1 MLPLHIRR
9 MPYSPRK
16 SIFHAGAI
24 ALSLLAGAHARGD
37 ATLAVNSHAA
47 GLKAEHDFSEVKLRG
62 YGTLSG
68 KAWSD
73 GAGGSLLEIDCQNAE
88 HARLLQAKYLSDLG
102 ELPPATQPGTIQVNG
117 AGITIATADEVGA
130 VAALRSGATVVLAAA
145 PSGDALA
152 KLITSGVK
160 GSAAKWTSVA
170 EGAVPMYLDRFD
182 KYGFRFYYAPG
193 NLPPKPDGSGDDT
206 SYDVREDFNWMQS
219 VHGGVTLWTNG
230 LEGITPEWLSVQP
243 RWNWTV
249 GMAKQKG
256 LPFGVNLGIDG
267 AAYWYF
273 NRNPDSM
280 MQFAPDFL
288 GTYYGSMN
296 FGIPE
301 YVSWSSPT
309 GQDMMLAQLQQTVRN
324 LASTDN
330 ITSWL
335 EPHEELGGGEAD
347 LLVDYGPQ
355 ADNTFRQY
363 LKEKYKTIGAVS
375 KRYQNTALT
384 SWDQVHAPEPAEFLG
399 WSKDAVDLAGTWKIS
414 YDAANNADALGA
426 GFDDSKWGEM
436 NGPGYGLARLL
447 PQKPAVWRRHF
458 NLAAKWQ
465 GKHPAIWLYV
475 WDMNDTRG
483 GETDPAQLVSVSVNG
498 KPQPETQPAYTDAHW
513 AAYDVTKN
521 VQGGDNVLAVRLP
534 RGLFNY
540 RVYLSGDA
548 PKSYPQLGDG
558 KNAQW
563 VDFSSWLSWNRGKGV
578 GRGMQMIRQ
587 ADPNRGIVLMAPDSY
602 ENEIIQDA
610 IKYGGDFHN
619 TGYMGGWWCDKEP
632 ALMRGA
638 GLPFSTE
645 PSQGPTLPQHIMG
658 EMGNWI
664 TESVNAI
671 DHFQTLGEV
680 LYHPDL
686 KKTFENH
693 AAMYTSIGKWHA
705 PVAQIAALY
714 SSHTNDLLG
723 WPWAAH
729 PAVAAN
735 GQPYFRGGS
744 YPSGFNCRGF
754 YSPMENM
761 PPGPNVYES
770 DAVNDGMLD
779 RDQANNYRIIVDTDT
794 AVMDESTL
802 NGIERFVR
810 QGGVFVTYGETGRHS
825 PEKPDSWPI
834 SRLTGCVLANETTGG
849 PGTITLAGNQTV
861 FAPGTTLPGDMD
873 GHRFKAVAKDV
884 QNVLMWNDGNLAV
897 GLRPLGKG
905 FIVTVGPWLN
915 GPNGNAFMS
924 GLFQWLKIDPVPAHM
939 ETLGNILWRHYL
951 SNNGLYDVWAI
962 WNKDSKAPTQ
972 GTLILDAPLRPG
984 WSIDLKTGNRNSV
997 VDGRMS
1003 VNLAPFELSMLITP
1017 RAGIAEAPSE
1027 WLALQRGWWQG
1038 TAPTGA
1044 PMPKANLKMI
1054 TDLTDGWSFL
1064 PLAEQQDAKADLA
1077 ATVDDSAWKKVSL
1090 GLFSLP
1096 DNPDVRHAVVR
1107 RQIQVPAKWKKGEV
1121 TLFLPNFR
1129 DGSSLY
1135 LDGQP
1140 AQRPIM
1146 LAAGSTHMLAVEIR
1160 SQSDLLGADGPAWLS
1175 YHPDPGAKQ
1184 DLGGMYQV
1192 STDFMNWPG
1201 TLALP
1206 GSVIQGTRALRTS
1219 VVVDKAAAG
1228 KTVVFHATERSAELH
1243 GIVINGKYVAPGGE
1257 GSERNYNITPWVL
1270 PGKKNDLVLMM
1281 GGSPEDIASISLE
1294 FYTPGTYP

>member
-1 MLPLHIRR
+1 MRPLHIHR
-9 MPYSPRK
+9 MPYSLRQ
-16 SIFHAGAI
+16 SILHASVV
-24 ALSLLAGAHARGD
+24 ALTLFAGLQSRGE
-37 ATLAVNSHAA
+37 TGLAVNNHAP
-47 GLKAEHDFSEVKLRG
+47 GLKAEHDFPAMKLRG

-68 KAWSD
+68 NAWTD
-73 GAGGSLLEIDCQNAE
+73 GAGGSLVEITCQDSE

-102 ELPPATQPGTIQVNG
+102 ELPPATQLGTIQVNG
-117 AGITIATADEVGA
+117 ATITIASADDVGS
-130 VAALRSGATVVLAAA
+130 VAALRNGTTVVLAAA
-145 PSGDALA
+145 PSSDALA
-152 KLITSGVK
+152 KLITAGVK
-160 GSAAKWTSVA
+160 GDASKWTSVA
-170 EGAVPMYLDRFD
+170 EGTVPMYLDRFD

-193 NLPPKPDGSGDDT
+193 NLPQKPGGGDDT
-206 SYDVREDFNWMQS
+206 SYDVREDFNWMHS

-243 RWNWTV
+243 RWNWVV
-249 GMAKQKG
+249 GEAKQKG

-273 NRNPDSM
+273 NRNPDAL
-280 MQFAPDFL
+280 MQFVPDFL

-296 FGIPE
+296 YGIPE
-301 YVSWSSPT
+301 YVSWSSQI
-309 GQDMMLAQLQQTVRN
+309 GQDTMLAQLQQTVRN
-324 LASTDN
+324 LDTTDN

-363 LKEKYKTIGAVS
+363 LKEKYTTLGAVS
-375 KRYQNTALT
+375 KRYATSFG
-384 SWDQVHAPEPAEFLG
+384 SWDQIHAPEPAEFLG

-426 GFDDSKWGEM
+426 SFDDSKWGEM

-458 NLAAKWQ
+458 NLDGAWQ
-465 GKHPAIWLYV
+465 SKHPAIWLYV
-475 WDMNDTRG
+475 WDMNDTRAG
-483 GETDPAQLVSVSVNG
+483 QDDPTQRVSVSVNG
-498 KPQPETQPAYTDAHW
+498 KTQPETQPAYTDAHW
-513 AAYDVTKN
+513 AAYDVTKV
-521 VQGGDNVLAVRLP
+521 VQAGDNLLAVRLP

-540 RVYLSGDA
+540 RVYLSGTA
-548 PKSYPQLGDG
+548 PKSYPQLGDAM
-558 KNAQW
+558 NAKW
-563 VDFSSWLSWNRGKGV
+563 VDFSGWLGWNRGRGV

-587 ADPNRGIVLMAPDSY
+587 VDPNRGIVLMAPDSY
-602 ENEIIQDA
+602 ENEVIQDA

-645 PSQGPTLPQHIMG
+645 PSQGPTLPVHIMG

-686 KKTFENH
+686 KKTFEDH

-744 YPSGFNCRGF
+744 YPSGFNSRGM

-761 PPGPNVYES
+761 PAGPHAYES
-770 DAVNDGMLD
+770 DAVNDGMFE
-779 RDQANNYRIIVDTDT
+779 RDQVNKYKVIVDTDT
-794 AVMDESTL
+794 AIMDESTL
-802 NGIERFVR
+802 NGIERFVK
-810 QGGVFVTYGETGRHS
+810 QGGVFVTCGETGRHS

-834 SRLTGCVLANETTGG
+834 SRLSGCVLANDTVNG
-849 PGTITLAGNQTV
+849 PGTIALAPGQTV
-861 FAPGTTLPGDMD
+861 FAPGTTFSGNMD

-884 QNVLMWNDGNLAV
+884 QSVLVWNDGSLAM

-905 FIVTVGPWLN
+905 YVITVGPWFN
-915 GPNGNAFMS
+915 NVNGNTLYS
-924 GLFQWLKIDPVPAHM
+924 GIFQWLKIDAIPAHL
-939 ETLGNILWRHYL
+939 ETATGNFLWRHYL

-962 WNKDSKAPTQ
+962 WNRDSHAPFV
-972 GTLILDAPLRPG
+972 GTLVLDPGLRPG
-984 WSIDLKTGNRNSV
+984 WSVNLNTGARSSV
-997 VDGRMS
+997 VNGRMS
-1003 VNLAPFELSMLITP
+1003 VVLPPFEMTMLITP
-1017 RAGIAEAPSE
+1017 RTSVTEAPSE

-1038 TAPTGA
+1038 TAPTGPA
-1044 PMPKANLKMI
+1044 FPKMNMKLAV
-1054 TDLTDGWSFL
+1054 DLTDGWSFL
-1064 PLAEQQDAKADLA
+1064 PLSEKEDAKPDLA

-1096 DNPDVRHAVVR
+1096 DYPDLRHAVVR

-1129 DGSSLY
+1129 DGSGFY

-1160 SQSDLLGADGPAWLS
+1160 SQSDLLGADGPAWLA
-1175 YHPDPGAKQ
+1175 YRPDPEAKQ
-1184 DLGGMYQV
+1184 DLKGTYQV
-1192 STDFMNWPG
+1192 STDLMNWPG
-1201 TLALP
+1201 STALP
-1206 GSVIQGTRALRTS
+1206 GSVAQGTHAMRTT
-1219 VVVDKAAAG
+1219 VVLDSAARD
-1228 KTVVFHATERSAELH
+1228 KTVVFHALERSGELK
-1243 GIVINGKYVAPGGE
+1243 GIVINGKYVAPGRESGE
-1257 GSERNYNITPWVL
+1257 ANLNITPWVL
-1270 PGKKNDLVLMM
+1270 PGKKNDLVLLM
-1281 GGSPEDIASISLE
+1281 GSSAEDINSLSFD
-1294 FYTPGTYP
+1294 FYTPGVYP

>member
-1 MLPLHIRR
+1 MRPPHIRQ
-9 MPYSPRK
+9 MPYSARK
-16 SIFHAGAI
+16 SILLSTAI
-24 ALSLLAGAHARGD
+24 ALSLFATVHSRGD
-37 ATLAVNSHAA
+37 GALAVNSHAT
-47 GLKAEHDFSEVKLRG
+47 GLKAEHDFPASKLRG

-68 KAWSD
+68 KAWTD
-73 GAGGSLLEIDCQNAE
+73 GAGGSLVEISCQDVE
-88 HARLLQAKYLSDLG
+88 HARLVQAKYLSDLG

-117 AGITIATADEVGA
+117 TAITIATAEDAGS
-130 VAALRSGATVVLAAA
+130 VAALRNGTTVVLAAA
-145 PSGDALA
+145 PTSDALA
-152 KLITSGVK
+152 KLITAGVK
-160 GSAAKWTSVA
+160 GAAAKWTSVA

-193 NLPPKPDGSGDDT
+193 NLPQKPGGGDDD
-206 SYDVREDFNWMQS
+206 SYDVRQDFSWMKS

-230 LEGITPEWLSVQP
+230 QEGITPEWLSVQP
-243 RWNWTV
+243 RWNWVV
-249 GMAKQKG
+249 GEAKQNG

-267 AAYWYF
+267 ACDWFF
-273 NRNPDSM
+273 NRNPESQM
-280 MQFAPDFL
+280 HFVPDFL

-296 FGIPE
+296 YGIPE
-301 YVSWSSPT
+301 YVSWSSQI
-309 GQDMMLAQLQQTVRN
+309 GQDTMLAQLQQTVRN
-324 LASTDN
+324 LDTTDN

-355 ADNTFRQY
+355 ADETFRQY
-363 LKEKYKTIGAVS
+363 LKEQYGTLGAVS
-375 KRYQNTALT
+375 KRYLT
-384 SWDQVHAPEPAEFLG
+384 SFDSWDLIHAPEPAEFLG

-426 GFDDSKWGEM
+426 TFDDSSWGEM

-458 NLAAKWQ
+458 NLDAAWQ
-465 GKHPAIWLYV
+465 GKHPAVWLYA
-475 WDMNDTRG
+475 WDMNDTRAG
-483 GETDPAQLVSVSVNG
+483 QDDPTQRVSVSMNG
-498 KPQPETQPAYTDAHW
+498 KAQTENGGPAYTDAHW
-513 AAYDVTKN
+513 AAYDVTKA
-521 VQGGDNVLAVRLP
+521 VQAGDNLLAVRLP

-548 PKSYPQLGDG
+548 PKSYPQLGEAL
-558 KNAQW
+558 NAKW
-563 VDFSSWLSWNRGKGV
+563 ADFSGWLGWNRGRGV

-602 ENEIIQDA
+602 ENEVIQDA

-686 KKTFENH
+686 KKTFEDH
-693 AAMYTSIGKWHA
+693 ATMYTSIGKWHA

-729 PAVAAN
+729 PAVAAD

-744 YPSGFNCRGF
+744 YPSGFNSRGL

-761 PPGPNVYES
+761 PNGPDAYES
-770 DAVNDGMLD
+770 DAVNDGMFE
-779 RDQANNYRIIVDTDT
+779 RDQVNKYRVIVDTDT
-794 AVMDESTL
+794 AIMDESTL
-802 NGIERFVR
+802 NGIERYVR
-810 QGGVFVTYGETGRHS
+810 QGGVFVTCGETGRHS
-825 PEKPDSWPI
+825 PEKPDAWPI
-834 SRLTGCVLANETTGG
+834 SRLSGCVLANSTVNG
-849 PGTITLAGNQTV
+849 PGTIALAPNQTV
-861 FAPGTTLPGDMD
+861 FAPGTTFSGDMD
-873 GHRFKAVAKDV
+873 GHRFKAMAKDV
-884 QNVLMWNDGNLAV
+884 QNILTWNDGSVAV

-905 FIVTVGPWLN
+905 YIVTVGPWFN
-915 GPNGNAFMS
+915 NAQGPILYS
-924 GLFQWLKIDPVPAHM
+924 GIFHWLKIDPIPAHL
-939 ETLGNILWRHYL
+939 ETATGANLWRHYL

-962 WNKDSKAPTQ
+962 WNKSNVAPFRA
-972 GTLILDAPLRPG
+972 TLVLDPGLRPG
-984 WSIDLKTGNRNSV
+984 WSVDLNTGARSSV

-1003 VNLAPFELSMLITP
+1003 VSLPPLELAMLITP
-1017 RAGIAEAPSE
+1017 RSSVTESPSE

-1038 TAPTGA
+1038 TAPTG
-1044 PMPKANLKMI
+1044 PSFPKMNMKLAV
-1054 TDLTDGWSFL
+1054 DLTDGWSFL
-1064 PLAEQQDAKADLA
+1064 PLGEKDDAKADVA
-1077 ATVDDSAWKKVSL
+1077 TTVDDSAWKKVSL

-1096 DNPDVRHAVVR
+1096 DYPDVRHAVVR
-1107 RQIQVPAKWKKGEV
+1107 RQIQVPVKWKNGQV

-1129 DGSSLY
+1129 DGSGLF
-1135 LDGQP
+1135 LDGLP
-1140 AQRPIM
+1140 VQRPIM

-1160 SQSDLLGADGPAWLS
+1160 SQSMLLGADGPAWLA
-1175 YHPDPGAKQ
+1175 YRPDPIAKQ
-1184 DLGGMYQV
+1184 DLKGTYQV
-1192 STDFMNWPG
+1192 STDLMNWPSS
-1201 TLALP
+1201 TPIP
-1206 GSVIQGTRALRTS
+1206 GPVVQGTRALRTT
-1219 VVVDKAAAG
+1219 VMVDAAAEG
-1228 KTVVFHATERSAELH
+1228 KTVVFHATERSGELH
-1243 GIVINGKYVAPGGE
+1243 GIVINGRYVAPGRESGE
-1257 GSERNYNITPWVL
+1257 ANLNITPWVL
-1270 PGKKNDLVLMM
+1270 PGKKNDVVLLM
-1281 GGSPEDIASISLE
+1281 GGSPEDINTLSFD
-1294 FYTPGTYP
+1294 FYKPGVYP

>member
-1 MLPLHIRR
+1 MMPPVSVRHMSHLLP
-9 MPYSPRK
+9 K
-16 SIFHAGAI
+16 SILRVGVI
-24 ALSLLAGAHARGD
+24 VLSLGMAFHARGD
-37 ATLAVNSHAA
+37 DALAVNGQAS
-47 GLKAEHDFSEVKLRG
+47 GLKATQDFPAKKLRG

-73 GAGGSLLEIDCQNAE
+73 GAGGSLVRIECQDTE

-117 AGITIATADEVGA
+117 ATITIATADSVGA

-152 KLITSGVK
+152 KLIANGVK
-160 GSAAKWTSVA
+160 DDASKWTSVA
-170 EGAVPMYLDRFD
+170 EGTVPMYLDRFD

-193 NLPPKPDGSGDDT
+193 NLPQKPGGGDDT
-206 SYDVREDFNWMQS
+206 SYDVREDFNWMQA

-273 NRNPDSM
+273 NRNPDALM
-280 MQFAPDFL
+280 HFVPDFL

-296 FGIPE
+296 YGIPE
-301 YVSWSSPT
+301 YVSWSSQI
-309 GQDMMLAQLQQTVRN
+309 GQDTMLAQLQQTVRN
-324 LASTDN
+324 LNTTDN

-363 LKEKYKTIGAVS
+363 LKEQYGSIGAVS
-375 KRYQNTALT
+375 KRYHDTALT
-384 SWDQVHAPEPAEFLG
+384 SWGQIHAPEPAEFLG

-426 GFDDSKWGEM
+426 TFDDSAWGTM
-436 NGPGYGLARLL
+436 NGPGYGLARML

-458 NLAAKWQ
+458 NLDAAWQ
-465 GKHPAIWLYV
+465 GEHPAIWLYV

-483 GETDPAQLVSVSVNG
+483 GDSDSNQRVVVSVDG
-498 KPQPETQPAYTDAHW
+498 KVQVETQPAYTDAHW
-513 AAYDVTKN
+513 AAYDVTKI
-521 VQGGDNVLAVRLP
+521 VQGGDNMLAVRLP

-558 KNAQW
+558 TNAEW
-563 VDFSSWLSWNRGKGV
+563 VDFSSWLGWNRGRGV

-610 IKYGGDFHN
+610 ISYGGDFHN

-645 PSQGPTLPQHIMG
+645 PSQGPTLPQHIKG

-664 TESVNAI
+664 TECVNAI

-680 LYHPDL
+680 LYNPDL
-686 KKTFENH
+686 KKTFEDH
-693 AAMYTSIGKWHA
+693 AAMYTSIGRWHA

-744 YPSGFNCRGF
+744 YPSGFNSRGL

-761 PPGPNVYES
+761 PKGPNVYES
-770 DAVNDGMLD
+770 DAVNDGMFE
-779 RDQANNYRIIVDTDT
+779 RNQVNKYKVIVDTDT
-794 AVMDESTL
+794 AIMDESTL
-802 NGIERFVR
+802 NGIERFVK
-810 QGGVFVTYGETGRHS
+810 QGGVFVTCGETGRHS

-834 SRLTGCVLANETTGG
+834 NRLTGCALANDTING
-849 PGTITLAGNQTV
+849 PGTIAPTAGQTL
-861 FAPGTTLPGDMD
+861 FAPGTAFAGDMD

-884 QNVLMWNDGNLAV
+884 QSVLAWNDGSLAM

-905 FIVTVGPWLN
+905 YVITVGPWFN
-915 GPNGNAFMS
+915 NENGNELYS
-924 GLFQWLKIDPVPAHM
+924 GIFQWLKIDPIPAHL
-939 ETLGNILWRHYL
+939 EATGNFLWRHYR

-962 WNKDSKAPTQ
+962 WNKDNNTPLQ
-972 GTLILDAPLRPG
+972 GTLVLDPALRPA
-984 WSIDLKTGNRNSV
+984 WAVDLKTGARSTV
-997 VDGRMS
+997 TDGKLPVS
-1003 VNLAPFELSMLITP
+1003 LPPLELEMLITP
-1017 RAGIAEAPSE
+1017 RAAISEAPTE

-1038 TAPTGA
+1038 TAPTGPA
-1044 PMPKANLKMI
+1044 FPKRNMKMA

-1064 PLAEQQDAKADLA
+1064 PLTEQDDDKPDLA
-1077 ATVDDSAWKKVSL
+1077 AVVNDSAWKKVSL

-1096 DNPDVRHAVVR
+1096 DYPDVRHAVVR
-1107 RQIQVPAKWKKGEV
+1107 RHIQVPAAWNKGEV
-1121 TLFLPNFR
+1121 TLHLPSFR
-1129 DGSSLY
+1129 DGASFY
-1135 LDGQP
+1135 LDGQ
-1140 AQRPIM
+1140 QTQWSVV
-1146 LAAGSTHMLAVEIR
+1146 LAAGSKHVLAVSIR

-1175 YHPDPGAKQ
+1175 YHLDPAAKQ
-1184 DLGGMYQV
+1184 DLNGTYQV
-1192 STDFMNWPG
+1192 STDFMNWPSSIPI
-1201 TLALP
+1201 P
-1206 GSVIQGTRALRTS
+1206 GHVVQGTRALHTT
-1219 VVVDKAAAG
+1219 VVVDAAAAG
-1228 KTVVFHATERSAELH
+1228 KTVVFHATERSGELH
-1243 GIVINGKYVAPGGE
+1243 GIVINGKYVAPGRENGE
-1257 GSERNYNITPWVL
+1257 ANLNITPWVL
-1270 PGKKNDLVLMM
+1270 PGQKNDVVLLM
-1281 GGSPEDIASISLE
+1281 GGSAEDINSLSLE
-1294 FYTPGTYP
+1294 FHTPGTYP